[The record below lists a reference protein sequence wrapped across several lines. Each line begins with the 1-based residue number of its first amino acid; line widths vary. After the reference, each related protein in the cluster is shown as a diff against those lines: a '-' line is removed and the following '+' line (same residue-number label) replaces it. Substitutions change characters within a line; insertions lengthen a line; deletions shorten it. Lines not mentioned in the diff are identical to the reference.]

1 MAASCRPQNRHSCE
15 EGGTIMYN
23 ILTLNK
29 ISPIGLEKFDKNKY
43 SYASEVENPDAV
55 LVRSASMHDMEFPAS
70 LKAIARAGAG
80 VNNIPL
86 DKCSEAGIVV
96 FNTPGANANAVK
108 ELVICALLLSSR
120 KIVPAIE
127 WAKGL
132 KGEGENVAKLAEKG
146 KSQFVGPE
154 IKGKKLGVI
163 GLGAIGI
170 LVANAAVHLGMEVYG
185 YDPYISVDAAWG
197 LSRSVKHAK
206 TLGEI
211 YENSDYITIHVPST
225 PETKGMIN
233 SESIQTMKH
242 GVRIMN
248 FARGDLVVKEDI
260 LAALDE
266 KAVKVYITDFLEDE
280 YLDHP
285 GIIGLP
291 HLGASTP
298 ESEDNCASMAA
309 EELIDFLENGNI
321 TNSVNLP
328 PVSMPRTTDVRL
340 GVIHRNVPSMLTQIS
355 AIMAERGINIEN
367 MTNKSKKDFA
377 YTLLDVVGEVDKDIV
392 AQLEGVEGIIR
403 VFVYKK

>member
-1 MAASCRPQNRHSCE
+1 
-15 EGGTIMYN
+15 
-23 ILTLNK
+23 
-29 ISPIGLEKFDKNKY
+29 
-43 SYASEVENPDAV
+43 
-55 LVRSASMHDMEFPAS
+55 
-70 LKAIARAGAG
+70 
-80 VNNIPL
+80 
-86 DKCSEAGIVV
+86 
-96 FNTPGANANAVK
+96 
-108 ELVICALLLSSR
+108 
-120 KIVPAIE
+120 
-127 WAKGL
+127 
-132 KGEGENVAKLAEKG
+132 
-146 KSQFVGPE
+146 
-154 IKGKKLGVI
+154 
-163 GLGAIGI
+163 
-170 LVANAAVHLGMEVYG
+170 
-185 YDPYISVDAAWG
+185 
-197 LSRSVKHAK
+197 
-206 TLGEI
+206 
-211 YENSDYITIHVPST
+211 
-225 PETKGMIN
+225 
-233 SESIQTMKH
+233 
-242 GVRIMN
+242 MN
-248 FARGDLVVKEDI
+248 LARGDLVVKEDI

>member
-1 MAASCRPQNRHSCE
+1 
-15 EGGTIMYN
+15 MYN

>member
-1 MAASCRPQNRHSCE
+1 M
-15 EGGTIMYN
+15 
-23 ILTLNK
+23 
-29 ISPIGLEKFDKNKY
+29 
-43 SYASEVENPDAV
+43 
-55 LVRSASMHDMEFPAS
+55 
-70 LKAIARAGAG
+70 
-80 VNNIPL
+80 
-86 DKCSEAGIVV
+86 
-96 FNTPGANANAVK
+96 
-108 ELVICALLLSSR
+108 LLSSR

-340 GVIHRNVPSMLTQIS
+340 GVIHRNIPSMLTQIS

>member
-1 MAASCRPQNRHSCE
+1 M
-15 EGGTIMYN
+15 
-23 ILTLNK
+23 
-29 ISPIGLEKFDKNKY
+29 
-43 SYASEVENPDAV
+43 
-55 LVRSASMHDMEFPAS
+55 
-70 LKAIARAGAG
+70 
-80 VNNIPL
+80 
-86 DKCSEAGIVV
+86 
-96 FNTPGANANAVK
+96 
-108 ELVICALLLSSR
+108 
-120 KIVPAIE
+120 
-127 WAKGL
+127 
-132 KGEGENVAKLAEKG
+132 
-146 KSQFVGPE
+146 
-154 IKGKKLGVI
+154 GVI

>member
-1 MAASCRPQNRHSCE
+1 
-15 EGGTIMYN
+15 MYN

-340 GVIHRNVPSMLTQIS
+340 GVIHRNIPSMLTQIS

>member
-1 MAASCRPQNRHSCE
+1 
-15 EGGTIMYN
+15 MYN
-23 ILTLNK
+23 ILTFNK